1 MDRQTLTSPAGGHIS
16 PEMTCARFY
25 AQTAL
30 CESALCANE
39 HELIPACVYETD
51 NAYIHCSY
59 ETWDAETTGHE
70 LFTPF
75 SDPQERC
82 TQTGAQSRVWGRSS
96 AHAMR
101 DSQLFTPRCRY
112 LSSTKHLM
120 KPRHHSAHFSV
131 GCPVRAVTPA
141 VHSAQKRAQAGTA
154 PTCGTLLPDLS
165 LSNPPCFIGSCKAQG
180 GLLRMAS
187 FSKERV
193 PSTFFTV

>member
-25 AQTAL
+25 AQTGL

-39 HELIPACVYETD
+39 HELIPACVYETN
-51 NAYIHCSY
+51 NACMHCSY
-59 ETWDAETTGHE
+59 EAWDAETTGHE

-75 SDPQERC
+75 SDPQDRC
-82 TQTGAQSRVWGRSS
+82 TQTGAESRVWGRSS

-112 LSSTKHLM
+112 SSLTKHLM

-154 PTCGTLLPDLS
+154 EPHSASRFLRAHTHQHVMRNVPCAMDRAAPAHALRGT
-165 LSNPPCFIGSCKAQG
+165 A
-180 GLLRMAS
+180 
-187 FSKERV
+187 
-193 PSTFFTV
+193 

>member
-30 CESALCANE
+30 SESALCANE
-39 HELIPACVYETD
+39 HELIPACIYETS
-51 NAYIHCSY
+51 NAYMHCRY
-59 ETWDAETTGHE
+59 ETWNAEITGHE

-82 TQTGAQSRVWGRSS
+82 TQTGAESRVWGRSS

-112 LSSTKHLM
+112 LSLTKHLM

-154 PTCGTLLPDLS
+154 PTCHAECTLCDGSRCSSARIQPKSPDVR
-165 LSNPPCFIGSCKAQG
+165 PPAK
-180 GLLRMAS
+180 
-187 FSKERV
+187 
-193 PSTFFTV
+193 